1 MSRIKILEVVAG
13 VLVLAGIVFYFNSGG
28 FCGGETLKLVVK
40 GDSMAGIVENG
51 EKVKVRKGYYDCH
64 EIKRD
69 DIVAYRY
76 GKEELLVKRVV
87 AVPGDAWRL
96 EKKENGLFAIYINQ
110 VEQRTT
116 KNLLYQFKEPQAK
129 VLGLYKSP
137 VPANT
142 YIILGN
148 QPGGTLDSSRFGFV
162 DKGKLVGRVTW

>member
-1 MSRIKILEVVAG
+1 MAQRPVVRGEAVEKQIFKRPQYSVPADLSPRLLEDAG

-87 AVPGDAWRL
+87 AVPGDS
-96 EKKENGLFAIYINQ
+96 GLL
-110 VEQRTT
+110 TT
-116 KNLLYQFKEPQAK
+116 P
-129 VLGLYKSP
+129 
-137 VPANT
+137 
-142 YIILGN
+142 
-148 QPGGTLDSSRFGFV
+148 
-162 DKGKLVGRVTW
+162 